1 MGPGIY
7 GGVVRRDAEGEIVIG
22 DQYQGNDQSMILDF
36 KSYLNQGHNPK
47 PGPVYAGGGYTP
59 VNQALKEDTR
69 LAQLLDTWP
78 DLVND
83 ISTGQEQT
91 YYVSHKN
98 CHCVTSG
105 GAQPLHMAG
114 MSRANQTSVQRLVE
128 AGADIEV
135 IIIIAFITIVII
147 YIEALDTYGFT
158 PLLRMASNNLAS
170 GARAL
175 LEAGAHPRYKGGC
188 GLSPLQCAKQS
199 AAK

>member
-1 MGPGIY
+1 MFHN
-7 GGVVRRDAEGEIVIG
+7 IVTE
-22 DQYQGNDQSMILDF
+22 M
-36 KSYLNQGHNPK
+36 
-47 PGPVYAGGGYTP
+47 
-59 VNQALKEDTR
+59 
-69 LAQLLDTWP
+69 
-78 DLVND
+78 
-83 ISTGQEQT
+83 
-91 YYVSHKN
+91 
-98 CHCVTSG
+98 TSG

-114 MSRANQTSVQRLVE
+114 MSRANQASVQRLVE

-135 IIIIAFITIVII
+135 IMIIACITIVIV